1 MNHKALY
8 RVRVTPVMSVMVGH
22 SPAAARPRKSVHRC
36 DYCGS
41 QFGNMRAW
49 DWPADNPT
57 HAIWLHERC
66 EAFWYDSNG
75 LPEGV
80 R

>member
-1 MNHKALY
+1 MFVDRK
-8 RVRVTPVMSVMVGH
+8 VGH
-22 SPAAARPRKSVHRC
+22 VGHGRSSADAWPRKSVHRC

-41 QFGNMRAW
+41 QLGDLNPW
-49 DWPADNPT
+49 DWPPDNPSR
-57 HAIWLHERC
+57 AP
-66 EAFWYDSNG
+66 WYDSNG